1 MKLGTLNYSNRTEEG
16 YVKFDKTVDLTNP
29 DVVMLDILHDWIISL
44 TNTYND
50 LLAVTLPTE
59 DN

>member
-1 MKLGTLNYSNRTEEG
+1 MKLGSLTYDTIAEEG
-16 YVKFDKTVDLTNP
+16 RVRFDKTVDLTNP
-29 DVVMLDILHDWIISL
+29 DVVMMDILQDWIISL
-44 TNTYND
+44 TDTYND

>member
-1 MKLGTLNYSNRTEEG
+1 MKLGTLNYSSRTEEG

-50 LLAVTLPTE
+50 LYAITFPE
-59 DN
+59 EN